1 MLHTMQMDPM
11 TVLRPPL
18 NAGPIRL
25 KIFHLVESKQF
36 ELFVI
41 SSIMVNVIIMAMRY
55 DNMPDTM
62 AQVLYYGNIFFVALF
77 TVEAILKI
85 YGIGLYRY
93 MQRGWNQFDFF
104 LVVTSYIGLLI
115 GPSMGSITSLL
126 RIVRTARLFRL
137 IKMSKGLTALF
148 QTLLVALP
156 QVTNVMTLLLLAF
169 FIFAVIGM
177 NLFAS
182 IRFNGGLNEHANFT
196 TFGKSMLLL
205 FRMATGESYNEIMHN
220 LRLQPPYCD
229 VKEDNCGSLIIPY
242 VYCILFFIFSSFVL
256 LNLLIAIVIE
266 AFTTITEL
274 DNASV
279 RPIHLTNFKAVW
291 AKYDPDGDSM
301 VPTKNLLDLLSEVE
315 YPLGLLNTPDQPPM
329 TDAVLKKRIER
340 MLLEKK
346 PNGSF
351 VLPVLHHPPFGEANF
366 HEFLSALVNR
376 AMGDTGDAAEVT
388 GVKDA
393 MEDTI
398 RRRTTK
404 TYVNNVRNVTP
415 KKQRKSKQEIT
426 NHLDSLRK
434 VYVGEVFA
442 VKKNSKLLPSI

>member
-1 MLHTMQMDPM
+1 
-11 TVLRPPL
+11 
-18 NAGPIRL
+18 
-25 KIFHLVESKQF
+25 
-36 ELFVI
+36 
-41 SSIMVNVIIMAMRY
+41 
-55 DNMPDTM
+55 
-62 AQVLYYGNIFFVALF
+62 
-77 TVEAILKI
+77 
-85 YGIGLYRY
+85 
-93 MQRGWNQFDFF
+93 
-104 LVVTSYIGLLI
+104 
-115 GPSMGSITSLL
+115 
-126 RIVRTARLFRL
+126 
-137 IKMSKGLTALF
+137 
-148 QTLLVALP
+148 
-156 QVTNVMTLLLLAF
+156 
-169 FIFAVIGM
+169 
-177 NLFAS
+177 
-182 IRFNGGLNEHANFT
+182 
-196 TFGKSMLLL
+196 
-205 FRMATGESYNEIMHN
+205 MHN

-426 NHLDSLRK
+426 NRLDSLRK

-442 VKKNSKLLPSI
+442 VKRIQSYYRQFKSNRRRQHIKEERGNFRLDSSLDSPTDTNEN